1 MVMVKH
7 KEHDLQI
14 GDRVLYNG
22 EQYWIVSPEFQGLIE
37 IAPTLHGAGGFVVLV
52 DRILRID

>member
-1 MVMVKH
+1 MAMVKH
-7 KEHDLQI
+7 KEHDLKV
-14 GDRVLYNG
+14 GERVFYYG